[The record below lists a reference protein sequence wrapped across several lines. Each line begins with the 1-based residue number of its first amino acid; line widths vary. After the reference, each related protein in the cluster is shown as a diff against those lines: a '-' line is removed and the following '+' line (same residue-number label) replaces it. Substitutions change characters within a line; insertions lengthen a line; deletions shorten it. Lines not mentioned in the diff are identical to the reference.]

1 MTTCG
6 NEQQHTHGHGHG
18 HGHKHGQGQGQNQ
31 CGCGEHHSFASPE
44 EEKKQLEKYK
54 EALKKELVKV
64 DARLEEL

>member
-1 MTTCG
+1 MSNCG
-6 NEQQHTHGHGHG
+6 SEQQHGHGHG
-18 HGHKHGQGQGQNQ
+18 HGHEHGQGQSQ
-31 CGCGEHHSFASPE
+31 CGCGSHPGFSSPE